1 VIFVYHFTRY
11 IWFYLLKQK
20 SEVKT
25 ILIKFKAIVEK
36 HFDKTIKTFY
46 SNNDGEYIALSHFL
60 SKNGIS
66 HLTTSPHTPKHNGF
80 FRKET
85 SSYYRN
91 WISITITCLFSFK
104 LLDLSLS
111 YNSLFDK
118 LFANTHTKTFHFYM
132 KFFFL
137 KKKTTPNYS
146 KLKIF
151 GCLCYPWLKTIRN
164 Q

>member
-1 VIFVYHFTRY
+1 MIFVYHFTRY

-132 KFFFL
+132 KFFF
-137 KKKTTPNYS
+137 KKKNNS
-146 KLKIF
+146 
-151 GCLCYPWLKTIRN
+151 
-164 Q
+164 